1 MEYNDCI
8 EKFKVY
14 LKEEKKASINTIESY
29 LRDISQFFLFCKKKD
44 IRDLG
49 EVTKTQ
55 IISYLISL
63 QKKGRAVSTISRN
76 LASLRGIYQYL
87 LNNGLIMED
96 PTHSLETPKIE
107 KKIPQTLTIEEV
119 ELLLDMPDT
128 SCNKGIRDKAMLEL
142 LYASGLKV
150 SELIKLKITD
160 IDIEKKRINSSDE
173 RNKRIIPI
181 GSAASKALQRYILN
195 CRKQIISDENEQAL
209 FVNMQGKLLTRQGLW
224 KIIKYYTK
232 KADIRKPITPHMI
245 RHSFALHLIENGADL
260 YSVQHLLGHSD
271 ITSTQIYIKAANQ
284 NINEVYKKAHPRA

>member
-1 MEYNDCI
+1 
-8 EKFKVY
+8 
-14 LKEEKKASINTIESY
+14 
-29 LRDISQFFLFCKKKD
+29 
-44 IRDLG
+44 
-49 EVTKTQ
+49 
-55 IISYLISL
+55 
-63 QKKGRAVSTISRN
+63 
-76 LASLRGIYQYL
+76 
-87 LNNGLIMED
+87 
-96 PTHSLETPKIE
+96 
-107 KKIPQTLTIEEV
+107 
-119 ELLLDMPDT
+119 
-128 SCNKGIRDKAMLEL
+128 MLEL

>member
-1 MEYNDCI
+1 
-8 EKFKVY
+8 
-14 LKEEKKASINTIESY
+14 
-29 LRDISQFFLFCKKKD
+29 
-44 IRDLG
+44 
-49 EVTKTQ
+49 
-55 IISYLISL
+55 
-63 QKKGRAVSTISRN
+63 
-76 LASLRGIYQYL
+76 
-87 LNNGLIMED
+87 MED

-107 KKIPQTLTIEEV
+107 KKPQTLTIEEV

-232 KADIRKPITPHMI
+232 
-245 RHSFALHLIENGADL
+245 G
-260 YSVQHLLGHSD
+260 
-271 ITSTQIYIKAANQ
+271 
-284 NINEVYKKAHPRA
+284 